1 MLMPGVT
8 VADVTEVLRG
18 AAWYFDACGGNYDL
32 CVGAWARRQNREP
45 CDWSSSSATWVCLVG
60 ALRLAERE
68 RKTHWKVRTEVRQ
81 VLKKFLGVKSLTRW
95 NDQQEQ
101 GHRVEALLALLQCAS
116 ALEAG

>member
-1 MLMPGVT
+1 MPGVE
-8 VADVTEVLRG
+8 VADVTDVLRG

-32 CVGAWARRQNREP
+32 CVGAWGRRQDGSI

-60 ALRLAERE
+60 ALNLAERQ
-68 RKTHWKVRTEVRQ
+68 RKTPWTVRTEVRQ
-81 VLKKFLGVKSLTRW
+81 VLKHYLGVTSLTRW
-95 NDQQEQ
+95 NDEHEA